1 MALSFYR
8 EPAPTW
14 ALPRLQLPL
23 ALGVAP
29 AAAAVTICS
38 SRNPWA
44 ARGQPASPWPSPPAQ
59 GNLFWAPAT
68 PPRAPSPLAGGPQR
82 CSSRSSLWLL
92 LCSSFPPLSHVAPE
106 ALPAWLMGSAVASSR
121 SVSALP
127 LTGLGGSFWHLLL
140 PSRCCSS
147 PVPRRARTSR
157 RAGEGT
163 KFSRRALLF
172 RKACWPFLSAVLV
185 SRGSQASSKFVPV
198 AFHVQPSSWDLVL
211 FFASASSKAD
221 GTLTLRKSSG
231 SRHCSRLLNV
241 PSFKDLSRTSK

>member
-1 MALSFYR
+1 MLPENLLQNGLRSMALSFYR

-68 PPRAPSPLAGGPQR
+68 PPRAPSPLAGDPQR

-92 LCSSFPPLSHVAPE
+92 LRSSFPPLNHVVPA
-106 ALPAWLMGSAVASSR
+106 ALPASLMGSAGASST

-127 LTGLGGSFWHLLL
+127 LSGLGGSFWHLPLL
-140 PSRCCSS
+140 QQPC
-147 PVPRRARTSR
+147 
-157 RAGEGT
+157 
-163 KFSRRALLF
+163 
-172 RKACWPFLSAVLV
+172 
-185 SRGSQASSKFVPV
+185 SQASPDESPCRRRNKVLSTCFTLHESVLPV
-198 AFHVQPSSWDLVL
+198 S
-211 FFASASSKAD
+211 
-221 GTLTLRKSSG
+221 
-231 SRHCSRLLNV
+231 
-241 PSFKDLSRTSK
+241 